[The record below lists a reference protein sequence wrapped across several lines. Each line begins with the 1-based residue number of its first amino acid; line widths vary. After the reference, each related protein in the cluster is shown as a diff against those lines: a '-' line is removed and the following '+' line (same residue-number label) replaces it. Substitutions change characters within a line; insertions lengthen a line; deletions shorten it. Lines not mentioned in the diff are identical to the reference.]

1 METKAR
7 EKLTEMIDMIK
18 AANGCEEVE
27 IIYNESMLTPSWLFE
42 NWLTLDFGGDDK
54 LFIVPVMES
63 KNAVRKMGV
72 IYD

>member
-1 METKAR
+1 MNKTKI
-7 EKLTEMIDMIK
+7 EEMIDMIK
-18 AANGCEEVE
+18 VVNGCEEVE

-63 KNAVRKMGV
+63 KSVVRKMGV